1 MEARMA
7 KKPVFDEDIFGGCI
21 NPQTGTAFN
30 YNRKL
35 AVVCSLTAE

>member
-1 MEARMA
+1 MS
-7 KKPVFDEDIFGGCI
+7 KKAVFDEDIYGGCI

-35 AVVCSLTAE
+35 AVVSSLTAD